1 MKGSVKWQSPSNI
14 ALVKYWGKK
23 GFQIPSNASLSFTL
37 SNCHTTTELRWSEGS
52 HSDISVYLNN
62 ELNEDFR
69 PKVAKFF
76 DKVSEYYPVLKT
88 LKYDIHTSNTF
99 PHSSGIASS
108 ASGMSAL
115 ALCTCSLLESIGK
128 LDKPFF
134 EEASN
139 LARIGSGSASRS
151 VYGGLVEWG
160 EHSDYD
166 GSSDTFAI
174 PYEDVNPVFHSYQ
187 DTILL
192 VHEGQKSVSSTV
204 GHGLLNNH
212 PFSEQRFAV
221 AQQNMSKLKD
231 ILKTGD
237 LKSFTELIESE
248 ALMLHGLMMTSTPSF
263 ILMLPNTLAII
274 QKIQAYRKQNDCD
287 IAFTLDAGA
296 NVHMLYPEKDI
307 DKAQRLIDTELA
319 ALCAN
324 GKYICDNVGN
334 GPKKLEC

>member
-23 GFQIPSNASLSFTL
+23 GFQIPANASISFTL
-37 SNCHTTTELRWSEGS
+37 SNCHTTTELKWTK
-52 HSDISVYLNN
+52 SDSP
-62 ELNEDFR
+62 ELTVFLDGHENAAFK
-69 PKVAKFF
+69 PKVAAYFEKIAQ
-76 DKVSEYYPVLKT
+76 DYPIIKEYAFE
-88 LKYDIHTSNTF
+88 IHTSNTF

-115 ALCTCSLLESIGK
+115 ALCTCSLLET
-128 LDKPFF
+128 LDVLQKPFF

-160 EHSDYD
+160 QHPDYA
-166 GSSDTFAI
+166 GSSDLFAV
-174 PYEDVNPVFHSYQ
+174 PYSDVHPVFHTYQ

-192 VHEGQKSVSSTV
+192 VHEGQKSVSSSV
-204 GHGLLNNH
+204 GHGLLDNH
-212 PFSEQRFAV
+212 PFSDKRFEI
-221 AQQNMSKLKD
+221 AQQNMSKLKQ
-231 ILKTGD
+231 ILSNGD
-237 LKSFTELIESE
+237 LDSFVELIESE
-248 ALMLHGLMMTSTPSF
+248 ALMLHGLMMTSSPSF

-274 QKIQAYRKQNDCD
+274 QKIQHFRKQNDCH

-296 NVHMLYPEKDI
+296 NVHMLYPEKDV
-307 DKAQRLIDTELA
+307 DKARRLIDNELA

-324 GKYICDNVGN
+324 GQYICDTVGT
-334 GPKKLEC
+334 GPTKL

>member
-1 MKGSVKWQSPSNI
+1 MKGSVQWQSPSNI

-37 SNCHTTTELRWSEGS
+37 SNCHTTTELRWESSSES
-52 HSDISVYLNN
+52 TLTVYLDGVKN
-62 ELNEDFR
+62 DAFK
-69 PKVAKFF
+69 PKVAAYF
-76 DKVSEYYPVLKT
+76 DKIIGLYPDLKD
-88 LKYDIHTSNTF
+88 YSFEIHTSNTF

-115 ALCTCSLLESIGK
+115 ALCTCSLLDQLGV
-128 LDKPFF
+128 LQKPFF

-160 EHSDYD
+160 EHPDFK
-166 GSSDTFAI
+166 GSSDEFAI
-174 PYEDVNPVFHSYQ
+174 PFKNAHAVFHNYQ

-192 VHEGQKSVSSTV
+192 VHEGQKSVSSSI
-204 GHGLLNNH
+204 GHGLLTDH
-212 PFSEQRFAV
+212 PFGPQRFEV
-221 AQQNMSKLKD
+221 AQQNMAKLKH
-231 ILKTGD
+231 ILAGGD
-237 LKSFTELIESE
+237 LDSFVELIESE

-274 QKIQAYRKQNDCD
+274 QKIQQYRKQNDCH

-296 NVHMLYPEKDI
+296 NVHMLYPEKDVH
-307 DKAQRLIDTELA
+307 KAKQLIDNELA

-324 GKYICDNVGN
+324 GNYICDVVGN
-334 GPKKLEC
+334 GPKQLEC